1 MIKEG
6 LVEQLK
12 SVSEFFERSTSCLS
26 EEDSGFRPEDGT
38 FTVAQQVAHTAQTI
52 EWFVEGMFDSNGFD
66 LNFED
71 HMKVTMACSSISSA
85 REWFG
90 NATAKAIEV
99 ISQKSDEELTQ
110 PLPEG
115 PVMGG
120 APRLAVVGAIAD
132 HTAHHRGALTVY
144 SRLLGKI
151 PKMPYADM

>member
-26 EEDSGFRPEDGT
+26 EEDSGFQPEDGT

-71 HMKVTMACSSISSA
+71 HMKVTMACNSISSA

-99 ISQKSDEELTQ
+99 IGQKSDEELPQ
-110 PLPEG
+110 ISK
-115 PVMGG
+115 
-120 APRLAVVGAIAD
+120 RLAFPPPCSSQPNSIEPINIITIMMRVISSGFFISSP
-132 HTAHHRGALTVY
+132 LSCY
-144 SRLLGKI
+144 
-151 PKMPYADM
+151 